1 MYLLKLIFRNS
12 LRHKLRTALTTLG
25 IVVAVLAFGLLQTL
39 VDAWYA
45 GAEAAS
51 GTRLVTRNAISL
63 VFPLPIT
70 YADRIRQVRGVTSV
84 SWANWFGGV
93 YVSERNFFPQF
104 AVEPRSYFGLYPEYL
119 VPADQMKAFLFDR
132 KGCAVG
138 RKLADTYGW
147 KLGDVVPLRGTI
159 FPGTWEFVVRAIY
172 TGKAANTDTSQF
184 FFHWDYLNE
193 TLKRTAPRRANST
206 GIFLVGIADAD
217 ASAQVA
223 GMYSSLTPSMCAATC
238 QECRNASASLA
249 GTFTPHLRIERI
261 TDVGRLCQVTR
272 MSRWLIG
279 RSSSATPVQCG
290 DRGRR
295 WRTPAW
301 AMRVLTAV
309 TIISP
314 RVAKVDVTLACTGT
328 NSQLTGP
335 AELVALNARHEL
347 PVTEVVP
354 ITNAGGASAMIVDYQ
369 IEAIPGLDE
378 NERLTTRS
386 FEVGQLGLL
395 ELLLVRREI
404 LDTRFQYLDALLE
417 AALARVDL
425 DASAAILR

>member
-1 MYLLKLIFRNS
+1 VYYLKLILRNS

-119 VPADQMKAFLFDR
+119 VPPDQMKAFLFDR

-223 GMYSSLTPSMCAATC
+223 GAIDRTFRNSLAETLTETEKAFQLGFVSMSEAIVAAIRTVSFVVIAIIMAVMANTMAMSARERLPEYATLKALGFRPGFLRRLIAGESLLIALAGGGIGIAATFPVTAAFGPALGTLFPVFQVSTRTILLQLCAA
-238 QECRNASASLA
+238 LV
-249 GTFTPHLRIERI
+249 
-261 TDVGRLCQVTR
+261 VG
-272 MSRWLIG
+272 
-279 RSSSATPVQCG
+279 
-290 DRGRR
+290 
-295 WRTPAW
+295 
-301 AMRVLTAV
+301 
-309 TIISP
+309 
-314 RVAKVDVTLACTGT
+314 
-328 NSQLTGP
+328 
-335 AELVALNARHEL
+335 LVAAVAPSIR
-347 PVTEVVP
+347 
-354 ITNAGGASAMIVDYQ
+354 ASRVRIA
-369 IEAIPGLDE
+369 EGL
-378 NERLTTRS
+378 RA
-386 FEVGQLGLL
+386 VG
-395 ELLLVRREI
+395 
-404 LDTRFQYLDALLE
+404 
-417 AALARVDL
+417 
-425 DASAAILR
+425 

>member
-1 MYLLKLIFRNS
+1 VYYLKLILRNS

-119 VPADQMKAFLFDR
+119 VPPDQMKAFLFDR

-223 GMYSSLTPSMCAATC
+223 GAIDRTF
-238 QECRNASASLA
+238 RNSLA
-249 GTFTPHLRIERI
+249 ETLTETEKAFQLGFVSMSEAIVAAIRTVSFVVIAIIMAVMANTMAMSARERLSEYATLKALGFRPGFLR
-261 TDVGRLCQVTR
+261 RLIAGE
-272 MSRWLIG
+272 SLLI
-279 RSSSATPVQCG
+279 
-290 DRGRR
+290 
-295 WRTPAW
+295 
-301 AMRVLTAV
+301 
-309 TIISP
+309 
-314 RVAKVDVTLACTGT
+314 
-328 NSQLTGP
+328 
-335 AELVALNARHEL
+335 AL
-347 PVTEVVP
+347 
-354 ITNAGGASAMIVDYQ
+354 AGGAIGVAATFPVTAAFGPALGTLFPVFQVSTQTI
-369 IEAIPGLDE
+369 L
-378 NERLTTRS
+378 L
-386 FEVGQLGLL
+386 QLC
-395 ELLLVRREI
+395 
-404 LDTRFQYLDALLE
+404 
-417 AALARVDL
+417 AALVIGLVAAVAPSIRASRVRI
-425 DASAAILR
+425 AEGLRAVG